1 VKNYTIKRYH
11 EDDYANWNT
20 FVSQAKNATFL
31 FHRDFMD
38 NGIQRM
44 IHYPIP
50 PHKQK
55 AFSNCNKLTFQIT
68 EKIHNEVLS
77 LPISTLMTYNVE
89 DFIIEILNT
98 Y

>member
-1 VKNYTIKRYH
+1 MENYIVKRYQ
-11 EDDYANWNT
+11 EEYYSIWND
-20 FVSQAKNATFL
+20 FINQAKNATFF

-38 NGIQRM
+38 NGIQTM

-55 AFSNCNKLTFQIT
+55 AFSNWNKLTFPIT
-68 EKIHNEVLS
+68 AKIHNEVLS
-77 LPISTLMTYNVE
+77 LPISPVLTYDAV
-89 DFIIEILNT
+89 DFIIDILNK